1 MQGCHSMSR
10 FLTRRLLFA
19 TVALLSV
26 AASATAQPSE
36 LRGKSVLI
44 HWAEGRSQK
53 FPDGTTAHRVL
64 HANFVMYVSEAGR
77 VFMQSAR
84 HVVNRRG
91 KAVVSAGRSKGP
103 GGDEIKTANVRYSAK
118 GQWKGQT
125 YTSVVNYQSG
135 ARRLVLTFDPG
146 FGSCKLEL
154 THGKEEGAP
163 GMVHHGMTGRLM
175 MTTKVDVS
183 GQTCSVR
190 AGNALAE

>member
-1 MQGCHSMSR
+1 MIR
-10 FLTRRLLFA
+10 FTPRRLLLA
-19 TVALLSV
+19 TVALMSV
-26 AASATAQPSE
+26 AASAAAAPSQ
-36 LRGKSVLI
+36 LYGKSVLI
-44 HWAEGRSQK
+44 QWAEGRSQK
-53 FPDGTTAHRVL
+53 FPDGTTNHRVV

-103 GGDEIKTANVRYSAK
+103 GGDEIKTANMRYSGK
-118 GQWKGQT
+118 GQWKGQI
-125 YTSVVNYQSG
+125 YTSVVSYQSG

-154 THGKEEGAP
+154 THGKEQGAG
-163 GMVHHGMTGRLM
+163 GMVHHGMTGRLT
-175 MTTKVDVS
+175 MTTSVDVS
-183 GQTCSVR
+183 GQTCSIR